1 MQKSDAKETVQ
12 ALRFAE
18 ACSQVDTTAAG
29 VGALGAAGVLE
40 QIEKDIEGLEE
51 AIRRKER
58 WEVSET
64 MRADTGAEAGTY
76 EAAMAAKVG
85 GEVVKTGKVV
95 GAEKERE
102 QLERLLIRRC
112 ELLGED
118 ANLVLAAAGFGGLYG
133 GKADDLAGNAMS
145 RFKGKSDGL
154 KIKGK
159 VVADW
164 NA

>member
-1 MQKSDAKETVQ
+1 M
-12 ALRFAE
+12 
-18 ACSQVDTTAAG
+18 
-29 VGALGAAGVLE
+29 LE

-145 RFKGKSDGL
+145 RFKGKAMASRSRARSSRTGTRSYCGGGGGGGGGDMSEAERDDVC
-154 KIKGK
+154 KI
-159 VVADW
+159 A
-164 NA
+164 

>member
-112 ELLGED
+112 ELQRD
-118 ANLVLAAAGFGGLYG
+118 
-133 GKADDLAGNAMS
+133 
-145 RFKGKSDGL
+145 
-154 KIKGK
+154 
-159 VVADW
+159 
-164 NA
+164 